1 MFANRKNV
9 LLIAVFTALMLL
21 AVPVLAEH
29 PVYSDLPDLGGREIT
44 VAVENAYAPFQF
56 EDPRAAGPI
65 GFDYDLINE
74 LAYRLNFTP
83 VFEVTSWEV
92 QMAAVG
98 QGQFD
103 MGVNG
108 ISIKEE
114 RMEIVNFS
122 DPYVTMEIFLLVR
135 EGEDRF
141 ASIEEFGANPDLRLG
156 VMSGGANYWLAQGY
170 IAEGLL
176 TEDRVIVYNGFGEG
190 VLALV
195 NGDIDAIPAD
205 ASAAGGFVNAMGAPV
220 ELVGDVL
227 DVDDFGIIFPK
238 EGSEELIEAVN
249 AALATMRE
257 DGFLDFLAYKW
268 LIVFS
273 PAAAS

>member
-1 MFANRKNV
+1 MFKSR
-9 LLIAVFTALMLL
+9 LL
-21 AVPVLAEH
+21 ALTGAIFALIVLVSSVMATH
-29 PVYSDLPDLGGREIT
+29 PVYSELPDLGGREVV
-44 VAVENAYAPFQF
+44 VAVENFYAPFQF
-56 EDPRAAGPI
+56 SDPRADGPI
-65 GFDYDLINE
+65 GFDYDLVEE

-83 VFEVTSWEV
+83 VYEITSWEV

-98 QGQFD
+98 EGQFD

-122 DPYVTMEIFLLVR
+122 DPYVTIEIFLLVR
-135 EGEDRF
+135 DNETRF
-141 ASIEEFGANPDLRLG
+141 SNLEEFAADPSNRLG
-156 VMSGGANYWLAQGY
+156 VMSGGSNFWLAQGY

-176 TEDRVIVYNGFGEG
+176 TEDRVVVYNGFAEG
-190 VLALV
+190 VQALV

-205 ASAAGGFVNAMGAPV
+205 ASSAGGFVNAMGAPIMIIG
-220 ELVGDVL
+220 EPLAT
-227 DVDDFGIIFPK
+227 DDFGIIFPR

-268 LIVFS
+268 LVRFS
-273 PAAAS
+273 PQTAD